1 MRAAVTL
8 WVFWVKVSTCTSTM
22 LCVCRMHWRVPRGVA
37 LLVYEVRWCVC
48 PYARVRHGED

>member
-48 PYARVRHGED
+48 PCARVRHGED